1 MLSISGSLGRIV
13 SNRKDPRLH
22 PNDTMYTY
30 VSRRWLFPGTILL
43 LASLVS
49 CIQPDNP
56 QDLKEKTAKATEDA
70 KRDAKAVAEGIRE
83 GWSRDKPL
91 NLNTATK
98 DDLLRLPGVSSAEAD
113 RIIAERPYHDREELV
128 SRHILP
134 KSEYDRIADLVKVK

>member
-1 MLSISGSLGRIV
+1 V
-13 SNRKDPRLH
+13 SNRTDLGIH
-22 PNDTMYTY
+22 PNREMHRH
-30 VSRRWLFPGTILL
+30 VSLRWLYPGMILL
-43 LASLVS
+43 LASFLS

-98 DDLLRLPGVSSAEAD
+98 DIAGNHWHRSRSHHCGTSLPRD
-113 RIIAERPYHDREELV
+113 R
-128 SRHILP
+128 
-134 KSEYDRIADLVKVK
+134 